1 LTLDQHPELAMLPFA
16 LYIITHAAGMA
27 EELVSNHFKMSAS
40 QWLRP
45 KYDVKTLSELD
56 PTEVVDGP
64 FAQIIRYKGQ
74 PKRASLGSATYDL
87 YKICLQD
94 DAILLTLDQHPEL
107 AMLPFALYIITHE
120 LIHIVRFSKF
130 LQGFDASAEE
140 RLSEEKRV
148 HERTH
153 EILSTIRL
161 TGLATVL
168 DFYKDW
174 RAVCEQIDYN
184 P

>member
-1 LTLDQHPELAMLPFA
+1 MQTKRTFNPQQLS
-16 LYIITHAAGMA
+16 IITHAGGMA

-45 KYDVKTLSELD
+45 QYDVKTLADLD
-56 PTEVVDGP
+56 PAEVVDGP

-94 DAILLTLDQHPEL
+94 DAILLALDQHPEL

-148 HERTH
+148 HEGTH

-161 TGLATVL
+161 TGLAMVL

>member
-1 LTLDQHPELAMLPFA
+1 
-16 LYIITHAAGMA
+16 
-27 EELVSNHFKMSAS
+27 
-40 QWLRP
+40 
-45 KYDVKTLSELD
+45 
-56 PTEVVDGP
+56 
-64 FAQIIRYKGQ
+64 
-74 PKRASLGSATYDL
+74 LGSATYDL

-94 DAILLTLDQHPEL
+94 DAILAALDQHPEL

-153 EILSTIRL
+153 DILSTIRL

>member
-1 LTLDQHPELAMLPFA
+1 M
-16 LYIITHAAGMA
+16 
-27 EELVSNHFKMSAS
+27 
-40 QWLRP
+40 
-45 KYDVKTLSELD
+45 
-56 PTEVVDGP
+56 
-64 FAQIIRYKGQ
+64 
-74 PKRASLGSATYDL
+74 
-87 YKICLQD
+87 
-94 DAILLTLDQHPEL
+94 
-107 AMLPFALYIITHE
+107 YIITHE

-153 EILSTIRL
+153 EILSTVRL

-174 RAVCEQIDYN
+174 RAVFEQIDYN
-184 P
+184 PV

>member
-1 LTLDQHPELAMLPFA
+1 M
-16 LYIITHAAGMA
+16 
-27 EELVSNHFKMSAS
+27 
-40 QWLRP
+40 
-45 KYDVKTLSELD
+45 
-56 PTEVVDGP
+56 
-64 FAQIIRYKGQ
+64 
-74 PKRASLGSATYDL
+74 GSATYDL

-94 DAILLTLDQHPEL
+94 DAILVALDQHPEL

-153 EILSTIRL
+153 EILTRS
-161 TGLATVL
+161 G
-168 DFYKDW
+168 
-174 RAVCEQIDYN
+174 
-184 P
+184 